1 MSQPPSPT
9 GVVMTAST
17 APAFKTQLEH
27 GPSGS
32 RIATEAPKD
41 NGGTGA
47 SFSPTDLV
55 GAAIASCALT
65 TMSLVA
71 SREGL
76 PFGEARATVE
86 KRMTPPPRR
95 IGELVLRIDMPAGLA
110 RAHRA
115 RLEQAAQECPVARSL
130 HPDVKLPIT
139 FHYPDEP
146 REG

>member
-1 MSQPPSPT
+1 MSQPSQPT
-9 GVVMTAST
+9 GVVMTATS

-27 GPSGS
+27 VPSGS

-41 NGGTGA
+41 NGGTGG

-55 GAAIASCALT
+55 GAAIASCTIT
-65 TMSLVA
+65 TMALVA
-71 SREGL
+71 SRENI
-76 PFGEARATVE
+76 PFGEAKATVE

-95 IGELVLRIDMPAGLA
+95 IGELVLHIQMPAGLS

-115 RLEQAAQECPVARSL
+115 RMEQTAHECPVARSL
-130 HPDVKLPIT
+130 HPDLKVPMS
-139 FHYPDEP
+139 FSYPDEP